1 MKSKIIS
8 VSAITSAIIAIFLTF
23 GAYIE
28 MFDLW
33 AVVIASVFVLIPLY
47 YNSYLGAILSSIA
60 GGIIAF
66 MFSGFNLFSVV
77 FPAFFGF
84 FGFYPIFRV
93 FVSLKR
99 KNNVVRIIIGLI
111 WCAIAIYGIY
121 LYYTF
126 VMEISDLDLPKF
138 LMDNIYLFLMPV
150 SVLFYFLF
158 DKFVLVAKFTIDK
171 YAKRVLK

>member
-8 VSAITSAIIAIFLTF
+8 ISAVTSALIAIFLTF
-23 GAYIE
+23 GVYVE
-28 MFDLW
+28 VFDLW
-33 AVVIASVFVLIPLY
+33 AVVIASMLVLMPLY
-47 YNSYLGAILSSIA
+47 YNSYLGAILSSVSGGVIA
-60 GGIIAF
+60 L
-66 MFSGFNLFSVV
+66 MLSGFNVFSIV

-84 FGFYPIFRV
+84 FGFYPIFKMF
-93 FVSLKR
+93 FVLKN
-99 KNNVVRIIIGLI
+99 KNKVVKTIIGLI
-111 WCAIAIYGIY
+111 WCVVAIYGIY

-126 VMEISDLDLPKF
+126 VMQINDLDLPKF
-138 LMDNIYLFLMPV
+138 LMENIYLVLLPV